1 MIFLKSD
8 NSSSVHGFD
17 FVDKSKFFGSLMS
30 PICSGVKRC
39 IVSLFQLTN
48 LPKNR
53 DIFKFA
59 NWQLFT
65 ANCYCSSS
73 ATASAT
79 AELLIFQQPNCRLP
93 ATNSHRQLQTLNC
106 QLLLPLS
113 ITQLPLLLPLSN
125 NPTHYSLFTAAH
137 CHCYCHFPIT
147 QLTTHHR
154 ATSPVPHI
162 PPCGYPLLPCRPGL
176 QKGELLFPRHSRWWQ
191 ISARPTRCRL
201 LRQARHR

>member
-79 AELLIFQQPNCRLP
+79 AELLFSNNPTADCPLP
-93 ATNSHRQLQTLNC
+93 ILHRQLQTLNC

-125 NPTHYSLFTAAH
+125 NPTHHSPPRYFTRSTYSPVRVSTFTLSPWFTKRGTFISTPFSVVADFSAPDEVSPFTA
-137 CHCYCHFPIT
+137 
-147 QLTTHHR
+147 
-154 ATSPVPHI
+154 
-162 PPCGYPLLPCRPGL
+162 G
-176 QKGELLFPRHSRWWQ
+176 
-191 ISARPTRCRL
+191 SA
-201 LRQARHR
+201 